1 MTDPTP
7 RRPKIGLI
15 VPPAGGGVP
24 PECTALYGDAADFIA
39 VDAGLRTLDLES
51 YSAGEKR
58 LPALSREL
66 RDAGAEAIV
75 LMGTSLSFHKG
86 RAHAR
91 SLEQSMSDASGLPA
105 TSMSSAIIGALGAVG
120 CRRVALATAYIGEV
134 NDALVRFLAEHDLE
148 HTALRTLNIHDVP
161 SVHGIGEGQLVEL
174 GLDAWRAGGDADGL
188 FISCGGLQTLGVT
201 RKLEEAIGRPVISS
215 AVAGAWAAASIAG
228 LDPTRPSYGRLLENG
243 GALQPDLLVAPSAAS
258 PALDARS

>member
-1 MTDPTP
+1 MSDPNP
-7 RRPKIGLI
+7 RRLKIGLI

-24 PECTALYGDAADFIA
+24 PECGALYGDAADFIA

-91 SLEQSMSDASGLPA
+91 SLEHAMADAAGLPA
-105 TSMSSAIIGALGAVG
+105 TSMSSAIIGALRAVG
-120 CRRVALATAYIGEV
+120 CRRAALATAYIDEV
-134 NDALVRFLAEHDLE
+134 NDALVRFLTEHGVA

-161 SVHGIGEGQLVEL
+161 SVHGIGEDQLVAL
-174 GLDAWRAGGDADGL
+174 GLEAWRAGEAADGL

-201 RKLEEAIGRPVISS
+201 GKLEQAIGRPVVSS

-228 LDPTRPSYGRLLENG
+228 LDPRRKGYGRLLESDS
-243 GALQPDLLVAPSAAS
+243 ALPPDLVVAPDAGA
-258 PALDARS
+258 PAMEIRS